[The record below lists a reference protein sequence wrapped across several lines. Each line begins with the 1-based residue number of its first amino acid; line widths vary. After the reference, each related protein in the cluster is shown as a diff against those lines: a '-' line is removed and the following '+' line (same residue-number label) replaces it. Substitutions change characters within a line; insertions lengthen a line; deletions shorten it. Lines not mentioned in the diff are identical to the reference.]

1 MKINIDGT
9 KGELFEFY
17 TVIAILAIGFFAMWL
32 SLWLSFVANFN
43 IEIIT
48 IGAIL
53 GLGTYGLIKIGKK
66 IIDRKQ

>member
-17 TVIAILAIGFFAMWL
+17 TVIAILAIGFFTM
-32 SLWLSFVANFN
+32 WLSFVANLN
-43 IEIIT
+43 IKIIT

>member
-17 TVIAILAIGFFAMWL
+17 AVIAILAIGFFTT
-32 SLWLSFVANFN
+32 WLSFVANLN
-43 IEIIT
+43 IENTTIA

>member
-17 TVIAILAIGFFAMWL
+17 TVIAILAIGFFTM
-32 SLWLSFVANFN
+32 WLSFVANFN

-53 GLGTYGLIKIGKK
+53 GLGTYGLIKIGQK